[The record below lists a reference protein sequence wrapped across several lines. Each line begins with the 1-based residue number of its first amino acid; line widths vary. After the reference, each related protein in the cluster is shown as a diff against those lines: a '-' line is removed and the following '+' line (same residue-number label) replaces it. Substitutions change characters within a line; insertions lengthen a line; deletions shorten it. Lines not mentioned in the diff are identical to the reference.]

1 MGDNLSGKC
10 FDNPETS
17 FANGISHVA
26 NFDGDNW
33 IFSAAD
39 SRQVGYFSFRVVY
52 ETKGTFYPNNL
63 ALDQS

>member
-1 MGDNLSGKC
+1 M
-10 FDNPETS
+10 
-17 FANGISHVA
+17 NGISHVA

-63 ALDQS
+63 AVDQS